1 MPIDSLKHYSS
12 RGTSIRAS
20 SPINAKYSWNG
31 LALSSRHVVL
41 SLVQWRR
48 REELIGKEI
57 INEEAKKIGVAKDLA
72 WTSEGALAL
81 IIETD
86 DEEEAFLPFSEIER
100 VGDVVFVKSKSTLQR
115 APTVTCPVCKHRNLP
130 EAKFC
135 AKCGKALGEK
145 ETKE

>member
-1 MPIDSLKHYSS
+1 MGT
-12 RGTSIRAS
+12 RGG
-20 SPINAKYSWNG
+20 SPINAKYSWKG
-31 LALSSRHVVL
+31 LVFNCVHEVL

-57 INEEAKKIGVAKDLA
+57 INDDAKKVGIAKDLA
-72 WTSEGALAL
+72 WTSEGGLAL
-81 IIETD
+81 IVEME
-86 DEEEAFLPFSEIER
+86 DEEEAFLPFEEIER
-100 VGDVVFVKSKSTLQR
+100 VGDVVFVKSKSTLQT

-145 ETKE
+145 EEKKEKRG